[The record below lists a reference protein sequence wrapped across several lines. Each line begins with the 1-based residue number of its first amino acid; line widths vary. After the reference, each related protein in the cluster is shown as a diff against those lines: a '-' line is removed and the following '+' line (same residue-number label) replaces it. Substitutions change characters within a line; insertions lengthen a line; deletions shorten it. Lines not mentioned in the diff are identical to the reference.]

1 MKFIL
6 FLVFSYNKN
15 RLRYFKTKKDI
26 ARLTLALMFVLAGI
40 LHFTITEKFILIVP
54 PFIPFPEVMVY
65 LSGFFEILGAIGLL
79 VPQYSRQAAFGLILL
94 LVAVFPANIYMA
106 VENVQLGGILNNPI
120 LQWVRIPFQGVLI
133 WWVLWCTEKR

>member
-1 MKFIL
+1 
-6 FLVFSYNKN
+6 
-15 RLRYFKTKKDI
+15 
-26 ARLTLALMFVLAGI
+26 MFVLVGI

-54 PFIPFPEVMVY
+54 PFIPRPVEIVY
-65 LSGFFEILGAIGLL
+65 ISGFFEILGAIGLL
-79 VPQYSRQAAFGLILL
+79 IPQYSRQAAFGLGFL

-106 VENVQLGGILNNPI
+106 VENVQLGGILNSPI